1 MRAGLA
7 NAFSTR
13 CLIFDKIPPDV
24 GIITI
29 STVFTKYKKKRHT
42 IVKNK
47 ETTAISVK
55 QFLNIKQLI
64 LFIAGLKL

>member
-29 STVFTKYKKKRHT
+29 STVFNKYKKY
-42 IVKNK
+42 IVKIVEIVENCNFFNMF
-47 ETTAISVK
+47 IVL
-55 QFLNIKQLI
+55 QNIQH
-64 LFIAGLKL
+64 